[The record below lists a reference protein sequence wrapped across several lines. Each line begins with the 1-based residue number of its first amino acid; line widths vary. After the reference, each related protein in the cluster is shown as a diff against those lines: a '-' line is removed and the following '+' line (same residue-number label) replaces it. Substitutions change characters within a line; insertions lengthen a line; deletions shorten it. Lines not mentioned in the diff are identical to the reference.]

1 MIYNSTPFS
10 VSESPLEGTQ
20 SVPETIPSYL
30 LSNLHHPFPPFSPK
44 IFILC
49 PSNDVLLSPQVFP
62 FQKFQHQGK
71 KTVSLKSPCLH
82 PFLCHL
88 RCWKSHLYLQSLFN
102 FLYSSAYCN
111 LAYTFTVLIK
121 WSNVVKDFFI
131 PKYGEFFLD
140 FLYNLPWVISL
151 HTCPP
156 FYLKHVSSDFS
167 SSLQQFSLSS
177 HCWSL
182 FLCLFLI
189 CCIPLY
195 TLGG

>member
-1 MIYNSTPFS
+1 MMSSFLLKFFHFKNSS
-10 VSESPLEGTQ
+10 IKE
-20 SVPETIPSYL
+20 
-30 LSNLHHPFPPFSPK
+30 
-44 IFILC
+44 
-49 PSNDVLLSPQVFP
+49 
-62 FQKFQHQGK
+62 K
-71 KTVSLKSPCLH
+71 KTVSLKSPWLH